1 MEEKENVV
9 ENNVVE
15 DTKTETSNS
24 NVSKELLASDD
35 SIIKGNCYRI
45 SVLTERLIRLEY
57 HPNGIFND
65 YESTLVKF
73 RNFPKPN
80 FTKQEDARFLVVRTK
95 YFTLSYTKEKP
106 FDAGK
111 LMPMANLKIDLNDT
125 DRSWYYNHPEV
136 KNYKGNFIAYD
147 GTEEDS
153 KPRNGLYSLD
163 GFASL
168 DDSHN
173 FIFDADGKMYQKD
186 GKGIDIYLFMYKDD
200 FDLALKDYF
209 TLTGYPAMIPRYA
222 LGNWWSRD
230 LNYTSED
237 LREVINNFTKNEIP
251 LSVLLLDKGWHINNS
266 DDNKEIKTGYT
277 FNKEL
282 IPNPKELIDE
292 LHDKHIKVGLNLNMA
307 DGIYPT
313 EENYASIASMFNITD
328 NKIIAFDPLNPALLD
343 AIYKIMVSP
352 LTKLGIDFYWN
363 DIDSNSLNADKL
375 FLVNKSMFGNKEI
388 SSVGHPMILARNGLI
403 ATHRYPI
410 TYTGK
415 TIVGW
420 EGLRKAIKAQA
431 MAANIG
437 VAWLSSDVNG
447 NYGGVEDEE
456 LYVRAIEQATF
467 GTIVRFNAPRGRY
480 YRKEPWRWNAKTLE
494 IVSRF
499 LKLRHRLIPY
509 LYTLAYR
516 YHTNGSLVI
525 RPLTYK
531 YPWVY
536 DDNTYKYEYL
546 LGRDILVSPIITK
559 KDTLINRTI
568 HCVFIPDGVWYDF
581 ITGKKFP
588 GNKEYISFYR
598 DEDYPIFIRRG
609 GIIPLTNDKE
619 KFNEVDNP
627 KSLEI
632 HIFPG
637 ESNTFDMY
645 EDNPNDPSKYLIT
658 QIDYNYLPSNYT
670 VIIRTTDGDN
680 KDVVEAKRNYK
691 IRFRNTKQAKDVICY
706 FNDSQIKTIGYVDD
720 SDFIVEINDVP
731 SKGQITLNCKGKD
744 IEIDAMR
751 FINDD
756 IDSILLDLPVNT
768 VLKEQI
774 STIMFSDL
782 PVKRKRIEIRKLRKY
797 NLGRE
802 YIKLFLKLL
811 EYIGT
816 I

>member
-1 MEEKENVV
+1 MEEKVVDNGLIANSENVV
-9 ENNVVE
+9 QGA
-15 DTKTETSNS
+15 TF
-24 NVSKELLASDD
+24 
-35 SIIKGNCYRI
+35 RI

-65 YESTLVKF
+65 FESTLVKF
-73 RNFPKPN
+73 RNFPKVN
-80 FTKQEDARFLVVRTK
+80 FQKQEDGRYLVIRTK

-111 LMPMANLKIDLNDT
+111 FMPMANLKVELTGT

-136 KNYKGNFIAYD
+136 KNYKGNFIASD
-147 GTEEDS
+147 GSEDDS

-163 GFASL
+163 GFASIN
-168 DDSHN
+168 DSN
-173 FIFDADGKMYQKD
+173 SYVFDNDGKMYQRNQ
-186 GKGIDIYLFMYKDD
+186 GGMDIYLFMYNND

-237 LREVINNFTKNEIP
+237 IRELVNNFEKNEIP
-251 LSVLLLDKGWHINNS
+251 LSVLVMDKGWHVDNS
-266 DDNKEIKTGYT
+266 TEDVEVKTGYS

-282 IPNPKELIDE
+282 IANPEELIKELHEKNI
-292 LHDKHIKVGLNLNMA
+292 HVGLNINPV
-307 DGIYPT
+307 DGIYPS
-313 EENYASIASMFNITD
+313 EEHYNEIASMFNIAD
-328 NKIIAFDPLNPALLD
+328 NKIIAFDPLNPVLLD
-343 AIYKIMVSP
+343 AIYKIMISP
-352 LTKLGIDFYWN
+352 LTKMGVDFYWN
-363 DIDSNSLNADKL
+363 DADSNSLSADKL
-375 FLVNKSMFGNKEI
+375 FLLNKSLYQNNDI
-388 SSVGHPMILARNGLI
+388 NSNGHRIMLARNGLT

-415 TIVGW
+415 TMVGW
-420 EGLRKAIKAQA
+420 DGLRKAIKAQA

-437 VAWLSSDVNG
+437 VSWLSLDVNG
-447 NYGGVEDEE
+447 NYGGVEEEE
-456 LYVRAIEQATF
+456 LYVRSIEQATF
-467 GTIVRFNAPRGRY
+467 GPILRFNAPRGRY

-509 LYTLAYR
+509 LYTLAYN
-516 YHTNGSLVI
+516 YHKNGNLVVK
-525 RPLTYK
+525 PLTYK

-536 DDNTYKYEYL
+536 DDSTYKYEYL
-546 LGRDILVSPIITK
+546 LGDNILVSPIITK

-568 HCVFIPDGVWYDF
+568 HRMFIPDGVWYDF

-588 GNKEYISFYR
+588 GNKQYISFYR

-609 GIIPLTNDKE
+609 GIIPLTNDKDMLNSV
-619 KFNEVDNP
+619 KNP
-627 KSLEI
+627 DSLEI

-637 ESNTFDMY
+637 ESNTFNLY
-645 EDNPNDPSKYLIT
+645 EDNDDNSHLIT
-658 QIDYNYLPSNYT
+658 QIDYNYLPNNYT
-670 VIIRTTDGDN
+670 VIIRNIDGDSRG
-680 KDVVEAKRNYK
+680 VVSDKRNYK
-691 IRFRNTKQAKDVICY
+691 IRFRNTKKAEDVICY
-706 FNDSQIKTIGYVDD
+706 FNDRQIKTIGYVDD
-720 SDFIVEINDVP
+720 SDFIIEINDVP
-731 SKGQITLNCKGKD
+731 SIGQITLNCKGKD

-756 IDSILLDLPVNT
+756 IDSILLDLPINT

-774 STIMFSDL
+774 SSIMFSEL
-782 PVKRKRIEIRKLRKY
+782 PIKRKRIEIRKLRKY

-802 YIKLFLKLL
+802 YIRLFLKLL
-811 EYIGT
+811 EYMGT

>member
-1 MEEKENVV
+1 MEEKVVDNGLIANSENVV
-9 ENNVVE
+9 QGA
-15 DTKTETSNS
+15 TF
-24 NVSKELLASDD
+24 
-35 SIIKGNCYRI
+35 RI

-65 YESTLVKF
+65 FESTLVKF
-73 RNFPKPN
+73 RNFPKVN
-80 FTKQEDARFLVVRTK
+80 FQKQEDGRYLVIRTK

-111 LMPMANLKIDLNDT
+111 FMPMANLKVELTGT

-136 KNYKGNFIAYD
+136 KNYKGNFIASD
-147 GTEEDS
+147 GSEDDS

-163 GFASL
+163 GFASIN
-168 DDSHN
+168 DSN
-173 FIFDADGKMYQKD
+173 SYVFDNDGKMYQRNQ
-186 GKGIDIYLFMYKDD
+186 GGMDIYLFMYNND

-237 LREVINNFTKNEIP
+237 IRELVNNFEKNEIP
-251 LSVLLLDKGWHINNS
+251 LSVLVLDKGWHVDNS
-266 DDNKEIKTGYT
+266 TEDVEVKTGYS

-282 IPNPKELIDE
+282 IANPEELIKELHEKNI
-292 LHDKHIKVGLNLNMA
+292 HVGLNINPV
-307 DGIYPT
+307 DGIYPS
-313 EENYASIASMFNITD
+313 EEHYNEIASMFNIAD
-328 NKIIAFDPLNPALLD
+328 NKIIAFDPLNPVLLD
-343 AIYKIMVSP
+343 AIYKIMISP
-352 LTKLGIDFYWN
+352 LTKMGVDFYWN
-363 DIDSNSLNADKL
+363 DADSNSLSADKL
-375 FLVNKSMFGNKEI
+375 FLLNKSLYQNNDI
-388 SSVGHPMILARNGLI
+388 NSNGHRIMLARNGLT

-415 TIVGW
+415 TMVGW
-420 EGLRKAIKAQA
+420 DGLRKAIKAQA

-437 VAWLSSDVNG
+437 VSWLSLDVNG
-447 NYGGVEDEE
+447 NYGGVEEEE
-456 LYVRAIEQATF
+456 LYVRSIEQATF
-467 GTIVRFNAPRGRY
+467 GPILRFNAPRGRY

-509 LYTLAYR
+509 LYTLAYN
-516 YHTNGSLVI
+516 YHKNGNLVVK
-525 RPLTYK
+525 PLTYK

-536 DDNTYKYEYL
+536 DDSTYKYEYL
-546 LGRDILVSPIITK
+546 LGDNILVSPIITK

-568 HCVFIPDGVWYDF
+568 HRMFIPDGVWYDF

-588 GNKEYISFYR
+588 GNKQYISFYR

-609 GIIPLTNDKE
+609 GIIPLTNDKDMLNSV
-619 KFNEVDNP
+619 KNP
-627 KSLEI
+627 DSLEI

-637 ESNTFDMY
+637 ESNTFNLY
-645 EDNPNDPSKYLIT
+645 EDNDDNSHLIT
-658 QIDYNYLPSNYT
+658 QIDYNYLPNNYT
-670 VIIRTTDGDN
+670 VIIRNIDGDSRG
-680 KDVVEAKRNYK
+680 VVSDKRNYK
-691 IRFRNTKQAKDVICY
+691 IRFRNTKKAEDVICY

-720 SDFIVEINDVP
+720 SDFIIEINDVP
-731 SKGQITLNCKGKD
+731 SIGQITLNCKGKD

-756 IDSILLDLPVNT
+756 IDSILLDLPINT

-774 STIMFSDL
+774 SSIMFSEL
-782 PVKRKRIEIRKLRKY
+782 PIKRKRIEIRKLRKY

-802 YIKLFLKLL
+802 YIRLFLKLL
-811 EYIGT
+811 EYMGT